1 MTEFEQLK
9 KVKYHMAIF
18 TVSKLISSL
27 GANVLAFGI
36 ALYILQMTGSATSFS
51 INLLC
56 TILPRVI
63 LAPFVG
69 YLADRY
75 NKKFIVMSGQ
85 IMMIVTIAS
94 LLLYS
99 EIYGIS
105 VIAIYIMTIFYSA
118 FSSFS
123 GIALTASIGNLIH
136 PDYIQKTMS
145 LNQMSIS
152 VGSIGAPIIGGML
165 FGFVSMEVF
174 LIIQIV
180 CFSIAT
186 LLDATMNFKLF
197 SSVEEKL
204 NDVKASFIASTKN
217 AIKYV
222 KTKQVLRTVLLLSL
236 SINFIFSAIGVGL
249 SFIII
254 EVMKIEPLH
263 VGWVE
268 GVGAIGMLLGSI
280 YLSMRKQIEE
290 PLKFS
295 KNSLIAFSFI
305 LALIT
310 VPLYINS
317 TNYVFNVIYFMI
329 TFFLLFASEIFINI
343 PVGVVLQTSTDE
355 AYRGRVFALLE
366 TMAMGL
372 MPLGTL
378 FFGIIFDLV
387 EAQYVISIVSVVAI
401 GVTMFMLRPTIL
413 KKISRELAKNRNE
426 NHAEKKET
434 VKISD

>member
-1 MTEFEQLK
+1 MTETEQIK
-9 KVKYHMAIF
+9 KVKYHMTIF

-75 NKKFIVMSGQ
+75 NKKFIVISGQ
-85 IMMIVTIAS
+85 IMMVVTIAA

-99 EIYGIS
+99 EMYGIS
-105 VIAIYIMTIFYSA
+105 VFAIYIMTVFYSA

-174 LIIQIV
+174 LMIQIV
-180 CFSIAT
+180 CFTIAT

-197 SSVEEKL
+197 TSIDEKAEQ
-204 NDVKASFIASTKN
+204 VKESFIKSTKN
-217 AIKYV
+217 AIQYV
-222 KTKQVLRTVLLLSL
+222 KTKQVLRTVLLLAL

-263 VGWVE
+263 VGWIE
-268 GVGAIGMLLGSI
+268 GVGAVGMLIGSV
-280 YLSMRKQIEE
+280 YLSMRKKIEK
-290 PLKFS
+290 PLQFS
-295 KNSLIAFSFI
+295 KNALIAFSLI
-305 LALIT
+305 LASIT
-310 VPLYINS
+310 VPLYMES
-317 TNYVFNVIYFMI
+317 TNYFFNVIYFMV
-329 TFFLLFASEIFINI
+329 TFFFLFISEICINI
-343 PVGVVLQTSTDE
+343 PIGVVLQTSTDE
-355 AYRGRVFALLE
+355 SYRGRVFALLE

-378 FFGIIFDLV
+378 FFGVIFDLID
-387 EAQYVISIVSVVAI
+387 AQFVLTVVSVAAI
-401 GVTMFMLRPTIL
+401 SVTVFMLRPSIL
-413 KKISRELAKNRNE
+413 KKIYIELNNVEE
-426 NHAEKKET
+426 NGVQKKET
-434 VKISD
+434 VKISK

>member
-1 MTEFEQLK
+1 MTEFDQLK
-9 KVKYHMAIF
+9 KVKYHMTIF
-18 TVSKLISSL
+18 TISKLISSL

-75 NKKFIVMSGQ
+75 NKKFIVISGQ
-85 IMMIVTIAS
+85 IMMIITIAT

-105 VIAIYIMTIFYSA
+105 VLAIYIMTVFYSA

-174 LIIQIV
+174 LMIQII
-180 CFSIAT
+180 CFIIAT

-197 SSVEEKL
+197 TTIDEKL
-204 NDVKASFIASTKN
+204 DQAKESFIKSTKN
-217 AIKYV
+217 AIQYV

-254 EVMKIEPLH
+254 KVMKIEPLH
-263 VGWVE
+263 VGWIE
-268 GVGAIGMLLGSI
+268 GVGAVGMLLGSI
-280 YLSMRKQIEE
+280 YLSMRKKIEQ
-290 PLKFS
+290 PLQFS
-295 KNSLIAFSFI
+295 KNSLIAFSLI
-305 LALIT
+305 LASIT
-310 VPLYINS
+310 VPLYMES
-317 TNYVFNVIYFMI
+317 TNYVFNVIYFMV
-329 TFFLLFASEIFINI
+329 TFFLLFISEICINI
-343 PVGVVLQTSTDE
+343 PVGVVLQTSTE
-355 AYRGRVFALLE
+355 ESYRGRVFALLE

-378 FFGIIFDLV
+378 FFGIVFDLV
-387 EAQYVISIVSVVAI
+387 DAQYVITIVSLAAI
-401 GVTMFMLRPTIL
+401 AVTIFMLRPSIL
-413 KKISRELAKNRNE
+413 MKISRELAVSSCE
-426 NHAEKKET
+426 EKEKEKT
-434 VKISD
+434 IV